1 MEPDTTVRNRRNC
14 SPLPPGELARFGA
27 LLAQRRTEILQS
39 CEGLSHAAMRRP
51 GECADDETTVT
62 DDPADLA
69 ADISE
74 QDVSLNLIGRQQSEL
89 VEIDRALERI
99 DWRSY
104 GLCDGCSEPIPVA
117 RLEAI
122 PTALSCIE
130 CKSKSESEAA

>member
-14 SPLPPGELARFGA
+14 SPLPPAELARFRT
-27 LLAQRRTEILQS
+27 LLSEQRAEILQS

-62 DDPADLA
+62 DDTADLA

-74 QDVSLNLIGRQQSEL
+74 QDVSLSLIGRQHSEL
-89 VEIDRALERI
+89 ADIDRALERI
-99 DWRSY
+99 DFRSY
-104 GLCDGCSEPIPVA
+104 GLCDDCSQPIPVA

-122 PTALSCIE
+122 PTALTCIE